1 MEHPAILDRNAY
13 VPASLFQ
20 FLNGLAVLLAPFGA
34 VHEQHVSALR
44 LGDGHTLKM
53 LCDVIAG
60 VIHIAGNSL
69 TQLIDPLV
77 TFGLVGT
84 DQGVHGQDVHIV
96 IVGLAALGDHA
107 VTDGG
112 VIDDMVAAHQTGQVE
127 GLGGRIDSDSA
138 HPCILAD
145 RLGGNVLVA
154 FQNDVRP
161 DFVRDH
167 DTIVCLVDFHGLLD
181 LPAFPDTA
189 AGIVRAAE
197 HGNVDVVCLDLGIHV
212 LVVHPPDAV
221 FVLDQRAVDDLITVV
236 LNAHGEADVGGAV
249 QQHGITGGGIAGQ
262 CRDNTAQNA
271 VFVADALF
279 GQTLDIVAGL
289 MPLDD
294 GVKVCISGLEV
305 TVGGMLCTFDD
316 GLGDGGHSGEVHVC
330 HPHGNG
336 IIAFLGQIGGE
347 AGHRAQTIDG
357 GCILAMAVHDGSE
370 IVLHSLKHPFCSG
383 RIRMHLSSR

>member
-1 MEHPAILDRNAY
+1 M
-13 VPASLFQ
+13 
-20 FLNGLAVLLAPFGA
+20 LLAPFGA

-44 LGDGHTLKM
+44 LGDGYTLKV

-60 VIHIAGNSL
+60 VIHIAGNGL

-77 TFGLVGT
+77 TLGLVGT

-96 IVGLAALGDHA
+96 IVGLAALGDHT

-112 VIDDMVAAHQTGQVE
+112 VIDDMIAAHQAGQVE
-127 GLGGRIDSDSA
+127 GLGGSIDGDSA

-154 FQNDVRP
+154 FQNDVGP
-161 DFVRDH
+161 DLVRDH
-167 DTIVCLVDFHGLLD
+167 DTIAGLVDLHGLLD

-189 AGIVRAAE
+189 AGIVGAAE
-197 HGNVDVVCLDLGIHV
+197 HSNVDVVCLDLGIHI

-221 FVLDQRAVDDLITVV
+221 FILDQWAVNDLIAVV

-262 CRDNTAQNA
+262 CRDNTSQNA

-289 MPLDD
+289 VPLND
-294 GVKVCISGLEV
+294 GVKVFIGGLEV
-305 TVGGMLCTFDD
+305 AVGRVLCTLDD
-316 GLGDGGHSGEVHVC
+316 GFGDGGDGGKVHVC
-330 HPHGNG
+330 HPHGND
-336 IIAFLGQIGGE
+336 IIAFLGQVGSE

-357 GCILAMAVHDGSE
+357 GCVLAMAVHDGGE
-370 IVLHSLKHPFCSG
+370 IVLHSKFSFSG
-383 RIRMHLSSR
+383 KCRFLTVCMGLNLL